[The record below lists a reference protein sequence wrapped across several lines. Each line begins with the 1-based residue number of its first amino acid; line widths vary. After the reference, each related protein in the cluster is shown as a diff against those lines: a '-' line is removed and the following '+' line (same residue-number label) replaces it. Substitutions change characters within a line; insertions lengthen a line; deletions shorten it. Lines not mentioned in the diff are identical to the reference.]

1 MPASSSCRTL
11 KATSSASIDRVQH
24 VPAAATRHNGGVS
37 LYRDQAVVLRIHKL
51 GEADRIITLL
61 MRDRGIVRAV
71 AKGIRKTNSRF
82 GGRLEPFMNVDV
94 QLAEGRSLD
103 IVTQVVTLN
112 PFAKDLGNN
121 YPAYTA
127 GTAMLETA
135 ERLVQE
141 DGEPAVQ
148 QYLLLIS
155 ALRALAGGLHS
166 PSLILDSYQLRAL
179 SIAGYAPTFSACAQ
193 CDAEGPHRNFHAAS
207 GGMLCDACRVPGS
220 ASPSPF
226 TVSLLAALLCGDWPV
241 AAAAD
246 ERSRREA
253 SSLVGTY
260 LSWHL
265 ERGLRSLGHVDR

>member
-1 MPASSSCRTL
+1 MHPGVRRA
-11 KATSSASIDRVQH
+11 
-24 VPAAATRHNGGVS
+24 RHNGGVS
-37 LYRDQAVVLRIHKL
+37 LYRDQAVVLRIQKL

-71 AKGIRKTNSRF
+71 ARGVRKTSSRF

-103 IVTQVVTLN
+103 IITQVVTLE
-112 PFAKDLGNN
+112 PFAKDLGGN

-141 DGEPAVQ
+141 DGEPAIQ
-148 QYLLLIS
+148 QYLLLVS
-155 ALRALAGGLHS
+155 ALRALAGGLHN
-166 PSLILDSYQLRAL
+166 PGLILDSYQLRAL
-179 SIAGYAPTFSACAQ
+179 SIAGYAPTFSECAQ
-193 CDAEGPHRNFHAAS
+193 CSAPGPHRAFHAPA
-207 GGMLCDACRVPGS
+207 GGILCDDCRVPGS

-226 TVSLLAALLCGDWPV
+226 TVSLLAALLSGDW
-241 AAAAD
+241 ATAMQAD
-246 ERSRREA
+246 DRSRREA
-253 SSLVGTY
+253 SSMVGTY